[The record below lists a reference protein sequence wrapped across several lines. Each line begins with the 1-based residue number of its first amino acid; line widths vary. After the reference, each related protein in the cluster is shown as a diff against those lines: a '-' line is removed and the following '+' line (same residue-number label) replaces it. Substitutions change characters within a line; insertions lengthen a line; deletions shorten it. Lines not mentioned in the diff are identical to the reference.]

1 MDTLRRLGQRARGDV
16 PTAAWLILLAV
27 FVTEYWW
34 WHSRVK
40 LWDGDALY
48 YVAAALK
55 FAGHSTDDS
64 LRLTGAFFHQ
74 ESTVGRIRGT
84 LTGVAGQPGVGEFN
98 LEAPRFF
105 YSALAVPFIWVFGA
119 KGVWVLS
126 FLCAAAFLFVTMR
139 LLTRLFGVQ
148 LALGM
153 LVLYQIAYAFWFFQ
167 TGIYTESLAA
177 LLIVLIITRLPL
189 DRETSRND
197 LICIGVLLLV
207 LAFTRQT
214 VPVPV
219 AAIVFAYLW
228 TAVRTKTWGKGNVWS
243 GPALV
248 AGGLGVFAVGLVS
261 ALFPFNELRHYSEVN
276 HLGDTAYVEAHPGQ
290 TLGKIPGLVVDMFAR
305 EFRGAFAGDHG
316 LQVLWLLTAIA
327 IVVRFR
333 NVYAAMVVGSA
344 LACTLLSILDATGRT
359 SLRYFVPMYP
369 MALMLVADFWRSRE
383 WSALSV
389 RTLPSR
395 PDPGTAASEQPAPQL
410 AARRTDAPTLPAA
423 EPSTP

>member
-1 MDTLRRLGQRARGDV
+1 MDKLRRLGLRVRGEV
-16 PTAAWLILLAV
+16 PNAAWLIVLAV

-34 WHSRVK
+34 WHSRVR

-55 FAGHSTDDS
+55 FAGHSTDEA
-64 LRLTGAFFHQ
+64 LRQTGVFFHQ
-74 ESTVGRIRGT
+74 EDSVERIRGT
-84 LTGVAGQPGVGEFN
+84 LTGVAGQPGAGAHD

-105 YSALAVPFIWVFGA
+105 YSFLAVPFIWVIGA
-119 KGVWVLS
+119 KGIWIVSL
-126 FLCAAAFLFVTMR
+126 LCALGFLYVTMR
-139 LLTRLFGVQ
+139 LLTRLFGAQ
-148 LALGM
+148 LALAL
-153 LVLYQIAYAFWFFQ
+153 LVLYQIAYSFWFFQ

-177 LLIVLIITRLPL
+177 LLIVLILTRLPL
-189 DRETSRND
+189 ERTTTRND
-197 LICIGVLLLV
+197 LICVGVLLAV
-207 LAFTRQT
+207 LAFTRQS

-219 AAIVFAYLW
+219 LAIVFAWLW
-228 TAVRTKTWGKGNVWS
+228 TAVRTKTWGRGNVWS

-248 AGGLGVFAVGLVS
+248 AAGVGVAVMGLVS

-276 HLGDTAYVEAHPGQ
+276 HLGDVAYVKAHLGQ
-290 TLGKIPGLVVDMFAR
+290 TLGKVPGLVVDMFAR

-316 LQVLWLLTAIA
+316 LQVLWLLTAAGILW
-327 IVVRFR
+327 RFR

-344 LACTLLSILDATGRT
+344 LACAVLSILDATGRT

-369 MALMLVADFWRSRE
+369 MALMLVADFWRSRD
-383 WSALSV
+383 WSL

-395 PDPGTAASEQPAPQL
+395 PGPGTAGSEPPAPRP
-410 AARRTDAPTLPAA
+410 AARRTTAPTQPAA

>member
-1 MDTLRRLGQRARGDV
+1 MHTLRRLGLRARGDV

-34 WHSRVK
+34 WHSRVT

-55 FAGHSTDDS
+55 FAGHSTDDA

-74 ESTVGRIRGT
+74 EATVGRIRGT
-84 LTGVAGQPGVGEFN
+84 LTGVHGQPGAGEYD

-105 YSALAVPFIWVFGA
+105 YSALAVPFIWMFGA
-119 KGVWVLS
+119 KGIWVMS
-126 FLCAAAFLFVTMR
+126 WLCAAAFLVVSLR

-177 LLIVLIITRLPL
+177 LLIVLILTRLPL
-189 DRETSRND
+189 ERQTSRND

-214 VPVPV
+214 VPVPA

-228 TAVRTKTWGKGNVWS
+228 TAIRTKTWGRANVWS
-243 GPALV
+243 RPALV
-248 AGGLGVFAVGLVS
+248 AGGVGVAVVGLVS

-276 HLGDTAYVEAHPGQ
+276 HLGNTAYVEAHVGQ

-316 LQVLWLLTAIA
+316 LQVLWLLTAAA
-327 IVVRFR
+327 IVWRFR

-344 LACTLLSILDATGRT
+344 LACALLSVLDATGRT

-369 MALMLVADFWRSRE
+369 MALMLVADFWQSRR
-383 WSALSV
+383 WTV

-395 PDPGTAASEQPAPQL
+395 PGPGSAGSEPPAPQP
-410 AARRTDAPTLPAA
+410 AARHTDATPLPEA

>member
-1 MDTLRRLGQRARGDV
+1 MDNLVRLGRRVRGEV
-16 PTAAWLILLAV
+16 PGTAWLILFLV

-55 FAGHSTDDS
+55 FAGRSTDEA
-64 LRLTGAFFHQ
+64 LRQTGVFFHQ
-74 ESTVGRIRGT
+74 ETTVDRIRGT
-84 LTGVAGQPGVGEFN
+84 LTGVAGQPGAGSHN

-105 YSALAVPFIWVFGA
+105 YSFLAVPFVWVFGA
-119 KGVWVLS
+119 EGIWIVSL
-126 FLCAAAFLFVTMR
+126 LCAMAFLYVAMR

-148 LALGM
+148 LALAL

-167 TGIYTESLAA
+167 TGLYTESLAA
-177 LLIVLIITRLPL
+177 LLIVLLITRLPL
-189 DRETSRND
+189 NRTTTRND
-197 LICIGVLLLV
+197 LICIAVLLMV

-219 AAIVFAYLW
+219 AAIVFAWLW
-228 TAVRTKTWGKGNVWS
+228 TAIRTKTWGRGNEWS

-248 AGGLGVFAVGLVS
+248 AAGVGVFMVGLVS
-261 ALFPFNELRHYSEVN
+261 ALFPFNEMRHYSEVN
-276 HLGDTAYVEAHPGQ
+276 HLGNVAYVKAHLGQ
-290 TLGKIPGLVVDMFAR
+290 TLGKVPGLVVDMFAR

-316 LQVLWLLTAIA
+316 LQVLWLLTAAGILW
-327 IVVRFR
+327 RFR

-344 LACTLLSILDATGRT
+344 LACAFLSVLDATGRT

-369 MALMLVADFWRSRE
+369 MALMLIADFWQSRD
-383 WSALSV
+383 WSL

-395 PDPGTAASEQPAPQL
+395 PDRGTAGSEPPAPQP
-410 AARRTDAPTLPAA
+410 AARHTDAPTLPAA